1 MIVCLLAMKRNFFLF
16 LLLSRIAHGHDIGS
30 EGHTHKDHLI
40 KPSETVVPEWYLI
53 QAKIEPADAAEQT
66 AKNPPALASVFTA
79 FAPRVKVRWDETYL
93 FVETSGLPEHGL
105 MKGITNWQQQV
116 PVPQS
121 YLGANA
127 WQIPLVP
134 VPAKL
139 PLSIK
144 GRFLRGAIALA
155 ANGIPI
161 FNPQNNR
168 GEVSAEI
175 GELDEWGG
183 HCGRADDYHYHAAPL
198 HLQDKVGKGRPIA
211 VALDGYPIFGLTEA
225 DGSQPNDLDE
235 FHGHSTAALGYH
247 YHAST
252 KYPYV
257 NGGFHGEVKELGEQV
272 DPQPSARPVRGAGA
286 PLRGAKITD
295 FAKTGDASYRLTYE
309 LASEKCAILY
319 NVNADGSLAFEYQ
332 NGKAGTTKETYQRRD
347 SGGGDSR
354 PRPRPDQPEQQK
366 PMRRGEVSPA
376 VKPIGNDTI
385 VSGLQLKS
393 PAIDAS
399 SVLPIEF
406 TGDGASISPPL
417 AWSGTPLATKS
428 YAVIMHHIDPAG
440 QTKLYWTLYNIPS
453 NVLVLPK
460 NAKGVGIEGSNSINR
475 NLGYAPPHSK
485 GPGAK
490 TYIITLYALSAPL
503 DLSVPPAEVNRD
515 VLLAAM
521 KEKILGTS
529 ELKVTYTR
537 DAAAVAAPVQA
548 RVPMP
553 KEPIDPSMIKAAMSD
568 TIKAEVYADNW
579 FALYINGR
587 LTVVDP
593 IEFLPHNVVSVDIL
607 PEYPMTI
614 AVIAH
619 DNADPQTGLEY
630 GNHIGDAGFILK
642 FADGTVTDGT
652 WKVKTLERGPI
663 NGDLKNPTVKSITR
677 PENWYAINYDDSK
690 WENATVYTEQ
700 QVNPKPPYYEH
711 DFKSA
716 SFIWSKEL
724 ALDNTVLFRKRIEKP
739 GAASRWTAK
748 PAGPAPQP

>member
-1 MIVCLLAMKRNFFLF
+1 MQRCFYLSLIALLT
-16 LLLSRIAHGHDIGS
+16 IARGHDIGS

-40 KPSETVVPEWYLI
+40 KPPEQVIPEWSFI
-53 QAKIEPADAAEQT
+53 QAKNDPKLTAEQNP
-66 AKNPPALASVFTA
+66 KSPPAVASVFA
-79 FAPRVKVRWDETYL
+79 SFAPRVKVRWDEMYL
-93 FVETSGLPEHGL
+93 YVETSGLPEHGL

-121 YLGANA
+121 YLGASS
-127 WQIPLVP
+127 WQIPLMP
-134 VPAKL
+134 VPAKV

-155 ANGIPI
+155 ANGVPI

-198 HLQDKVGKGRPIA
+198 HLQEKVGKGRPIA
-211 VALDGYPIFGLTEA
+211 IALDGYPIFGLTEA
-225 DGSQPNDLDE
+225 DGSAPTDLDA
-235 FHGHSTAALGYH
+235 FHGHSTASLGYH

-286 PLRGAKITD
+286 PLRGAKITH
-295 FAKTGDASYRLTYE
+295 FTKTSDTSYRLTYE
-309 LASEKCAILY
+309 LASEKCAIIY
-319 NVNADGSLAFEYQ
+319 NINTDGSLAFEYQ
-332 NGKAGTTKETYQRRD
+332 NGKSGTTKETYQRRD
-347 SGGGDSR
+347 AGGPGGGDSR

-376 VKPIGNDTI
+376 AKPIENTAA
-385 VSGLQLKS
+385 VSGLQLTS

-399 SVLPIEF
+399 GILPIEF

-417 AWSGTPLATKS
+417 AWAGGPAATKS
-428 YAVIMHHIDPAG
+428 YAIIMHHIDPAG
-440 QTKLYWTLYNIPS
+440 LTKLYWTLYNIPS
-453 NVLVLPK
+453 TVVSLSK
-460 NAKGVGIEGSNSINR
+460 DAKGVGVEGSNSINR

-490 TYIITLYALSAPL
+490 TYIITLYALSSAL
-503 DLSVPPAEVNRD
+503 DLSVPPAQVNRD

-521 KEKILGTS
+521 KDKILGTS

-537 DAAAVAAPVQA
+537 DAATVAAPVLA
-548 RVPMP
+548 PAPITR
-553 KEPIDPSMIKAAMSD
+553 EPGDPSMIKAAMSD

-619 DNADPQTGLEY
+619 DNADPLTGLEY

-663 NGDLKNPTVKSITR
+663 NGDVKNPTVKSIAR
-677 PENWYAINYDDSK
+677 PENWFAINYDDSK

-700 QVNPKPPYYEH
+700 QVNPKPPYSEH
-711 DFKSA
+711 DFKGA

-724 ALDNTVLFRKRIEKP
+724 GLDNTVLFRKRIEKP
-739 GAASRWTAK
+739 GAASCWTAK
-748 PAGPAPQP
+748 PAGPLPQP